1 MRIFTSKLTEN
12 VVLLLGFC
20 IDPLSVVTE
29 FLERG
34 SLYNYLR
41 SEQQIDVKTKT
52 KMIVG
57 IAKGMLHIHLE
68 NIVHRDLATRNVLL
82 SATLDPKITDF
93 VT

>member
-1 MRIFTSKLTEN
+1 M
-12 VVLLLGFC
+12 LLLGFC

-82 SATLDPKITDF
+82 TLTLDPKITDF
-93 VT
+93 VNKTAN

>member
-1 MRIFTSKLTEN
+1 M
-12 VVLLLGFC
+12 LLLGFC
-20 IDPLSVVTE
+20 IDPLSVVME
-29 FLERG
+29 YLEKG

-41 SEQQIDVKTKT
+41 SEKIDMKLKT